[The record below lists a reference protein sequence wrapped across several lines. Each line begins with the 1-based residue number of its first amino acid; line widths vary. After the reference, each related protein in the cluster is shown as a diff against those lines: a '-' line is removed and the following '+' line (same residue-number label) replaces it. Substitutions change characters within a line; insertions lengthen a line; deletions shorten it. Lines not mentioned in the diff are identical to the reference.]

1 MPERVMVIVYGTLC
15 RLNISD
21 VDRQPAVEQFGKC
34 NLMSREGAMM
44 MFFDVFNLKNFCL
57 GLIGKIRN
65 SLTFPILPGDYINV
79 RPPPVT
85 G

>member
-1 MPERVMVIVYGTLC
+1 
-15 RLNISD
+15 
-21 VDRQPAVEQFGKC
+21 
-34 NLMSREGAMM
+34 MM